1 MVRYVKNEGR
11 PALGFAVESEES
23 DESSDDEPLSD
34 QPSLATLV
42 SENPGSP
49 PDSQAP
55 FVPKSER
62 RRSSARVSFKED
74 MAFVDRQGYTRDS
87 ENLEETVVKVRT
99 STGSGWSKT
108 QMVRFK
114 WKKSILTTELAT
126 FSVSNY

>member
-55 FVPKSER
+55 LAARLFRLVDHKKER
-62 RRSSARVSFKED
+62 ARRFRVSLRE
-74 MAFVDRQGYTRDS
+74 R
-87 ENLEETVVKVRT
+87 
-99 STGSGWSKT
+99 
-108 QMVRFK
+108 
-114 WKKSILTTELAT
+114 
-126 FSVSNY
+126 

>member
-55 FVPKSER
+55 FVPKASDAGR
-62 RRSSARVSFKED
+62 RLEFHSRRTWPSWTGKA
-74 MAFVDRQGYTRDS
+74 TRA
-87 ENLEETVVKVRT
+87 TPRIWM
-99 STGSGWSKT
+99 GSK
-108 QMVRFK
+108 
-114 WKKSILTTELAT
+114 
-126 FSVSNY
+126 

>member
-49 PDSQAP
+49 PDSHG
-55 FVPKSER
+55 SEYAAR
-62 RRSSARVSFKED
+62 ARLCLGRSPGLLRGSANDAQRLKR
-74 MAFVDRQGYTRDS
+74 A
-87 ENLEETVVKVRT
+87 
-99 STGSGWSKT
+99 
-108 QMVRFK
+108 
-114 WKKSILTTELAT
+114 
-126 FSVSNY
+126 

>member
-87 ENLEETVVKVRT
+87 ENLDGDRWREDF
-99 STGSGWSKT
+99 G
-108 QMVRFK
+108 
-114 WKKSILTTELAT
+114 L
-126 FSVSNY
+126 

>member
-55 FVPKSER
+55 LDLLGLEMSGAARELR
-62 RRSSARVSFKED
+62 RRSRGRLRGSANEHN
-74 MAFVDRQGYTRDS
+74 AP
-87 ENLEETVVKVRT
+87 
-99 STGSGWSKT
+99 
-108 QMVRFK
+108 
-114 WKKSILTTELAT
+114 KS
-126 FSVSNY
+126 V